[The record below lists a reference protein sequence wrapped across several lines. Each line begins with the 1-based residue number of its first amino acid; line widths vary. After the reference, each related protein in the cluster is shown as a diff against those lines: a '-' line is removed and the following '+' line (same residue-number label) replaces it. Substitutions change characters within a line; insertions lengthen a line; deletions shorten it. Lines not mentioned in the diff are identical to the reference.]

1 MPSEEITAIWFLTAK
16 AGREDEVYKL
26 FKQLGE
32 STRAE
37 DKGCL
42 NYIYLRKSDDH
53 REFALFERWKDLAS
67 LQAHITRMQAV
78 YGPPPPGIS
87 PGSLAALPTA
97 LIEPFEKGQP
107 FAPFEVIE

>member
-1 MPSEEITAIWFLTAK
+1 MPSEEIAAIWFLTAK
-16 AGREDEVYKL
+16 AGREEEVYKL
-26 FKQLGE
+26 VKELSE

-42 NYIYLRKSDDH
+42 NYIYLRKSDNH

-78 YGPPPPGIS
+78 YGPPPPGTP
-87 PGSLAALPTA
+87 PGSLPAAL
-97 LIEPFEKGQP
+97 LEPFEKGQP
-107 FAPFEVIE
+107 FMPFQAVE